1 MGPFALL
8 AGVVIPDK
16 AAGYSVI
23 QNIIGDGME
32 NYFVDKGRGL
42 DQSLFGLVDKKGLKI
57 SGL

>member
-42 DQSLFGLVDKKGLKI
+42 DQSLFGFVDIKVSNLLG
-57 SGL
+57 